1 MLRIH
6 PAAIKV
12 VLSEDWIT
20 GKATVTEV
28 ALTEPNINTRQTTEK
43 SKYLLKLDLSI
54 ALFTSRQY
62 YVPFSALMKETQLRM
77 NASISG
83 LWKIVLESN
92 SFPNLNP
99 GIIMYPQST
108 TYFRRSENVWKYG
121 IEGDGGCG
129 GLDRIARTVDPNPL
143 D

>member
-1 MLRIH
+1 MLSIH

-92 SFPNLNP
+92 SFPNSKP

-108 TYFRRSENVWKYG
+108 TYFRRSENVRKYG
-121 IEGDGGCG
+121 
-129 GLDRIARTVDPNPL
+129 L
-143 D
+143 